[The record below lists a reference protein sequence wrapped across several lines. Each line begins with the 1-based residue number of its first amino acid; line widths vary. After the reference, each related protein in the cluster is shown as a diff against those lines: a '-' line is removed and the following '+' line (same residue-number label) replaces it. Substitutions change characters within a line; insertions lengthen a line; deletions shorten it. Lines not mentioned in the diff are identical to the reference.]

1 MPIVVGGLCRE
12 ERAMDDKLKLGVSTC
27 LLGEPVRY
35 DGGHKR
41 DPFIVDV
48 LGRFVQLVPVCPE
61 FECGLGVPRES
72 MHLEGD
78 PAAPRLIT
86 TRTRRDLT
94 ERMLTWCRHKVRALE
109 AEDLCGFVF
118 KSKSPSSGMER
129 VQVFSAQGM
138 PRKVGV
144 GLFARAFMD
153 HFPLI
158 PVEEEGRLHDPVLRE
173 NFIEAI
179 FALKRLRDL
188 RAQGLTRGRLVEFH
202 ARHKLLLM
210 SHSPT
215 HDRELGRLVAEA
227 KAHAPAELG
236 RRYGELFV
244 QTLRVRT
251 TVRKH
256 ANVLQHMMGYFKRQL
271 TADQKQELLE
281 VIAAYQRQQVP
292 LVVPLTLLRHYV
304 RTYQE
309 PYLGQ
314 QHYLDPHPAELMLRN
329 HV

>member
-1 MPIVVGGLCRE
+1 
-12 ERAMDDKLKLGVSTC
+12 MDDKLKLGVSTC

-48 LGRFVQLVPVCPE
+48 LGPWVHVVPVCPE

-94 ERMLTWCRHKVRALE
+94 ERMLTWCHAKVRALE
-109 AEDLCGFVF
+109 AEDLCGYIF

-129 VQVFSAQGM
+129 VQVFSDKGI

-153 HFPLI
+153 HFPLV
-158 PVEEEGRLHDPVLRE
+158 PVEEEGRLNDPVLRE

-188 RAQGLTRGRLVEFH
+188 MAQGLTRGRLVAFH
-202 ARHKLLLM
+202 ARHKLLLK
-210 SHSPT
+210 SHSPP
-215 HDRELGRLVAEA
+215 HDNQLGRLVAGA
-227 KAHAPAELG
+227 KGVPAVELG

-244 QTLRVRT
+244 QGLRVRT
-251 TVRKH
+251 TVKKH
-256 ANVLQHMMGYFKRQL
+256 TNVLQHMMGYFKKQL

-281 VIAAYQRQQVP
+281 VIGAYQRGQVP
-292 LVVPLTLLRHYV
+292 LVVPLTLIKHYV

-309 PYLGQ
+309 PYLAQ